1 MILQILVW
9 LLVATAG
16 GVTASIAGFGIG
28 SLLTPVLATRF
39 SVADAILAV
48 SIPHAVATAVRCWR
62 LRRSIDWTV
71 LRGFGIAS
79 AIGGIIGAFA
89 LFQFENQARL
99 ILGVL
104 LIATGAAGLT
114 GWNRKIAPSG
124 ILSTLFGG
132 LSGLFGGLAGN
143 QGGLRAAALMSYRLT
158 PATFVATSTAVGLMV
173 DAARLPV
180 YMTRGSGRLLD
191 LLVPMA
197 IATAGVLAGTLLGE
211 KILLRL
217 SRERFTMVV
226 SVLITVLGIWLLADV
241 IW

>member
-1 MILQILVW
+1 MILQVVVW
-9 LLVATAG
+9 LFVAVVG

-62 LRRSIDWTV
+62 LRKAIDWTV

-79 AIGGIIGAFA
+79 AIGGILGAFA
-89 LFQFENQARL
+89 LFQFEDQARV

-114 GWNRKIAPSG
+114 GWNRKVTPSG
-124 ILSTLFGG
+124 FVSTLLGG

-143 QGGLRAAALMSYRLT
+143 QGGLRAAALLSYRLT

-191 LLVPMA
+191 LLFPMA
-197 IATAGVLAGTLLGE
+197 IATIGVLMGTLIGE

-217 SRERFTMVV
+217 SRERFTRIV
-226 SVLITVLGIWLLADV
+226 SVLITALGIWLLTEA
-241 IW
+241 IR